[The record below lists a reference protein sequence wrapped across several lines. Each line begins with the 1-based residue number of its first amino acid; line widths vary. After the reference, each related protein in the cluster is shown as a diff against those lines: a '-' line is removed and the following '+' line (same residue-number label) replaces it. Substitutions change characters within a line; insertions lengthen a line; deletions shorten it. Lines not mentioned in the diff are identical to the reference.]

1 MTSLEPAQSGTSAPE
16 SRPLV
21 VSMAGIN
28 KAFNNVPVLNDVSLD
43 LYGGEVHALMGGNG
57 AGKSTLM
64 KILQGVYTPDSGTLS
79 IGGQPLTLGTPE
91 QAEAAGVAMIFQEFS
106 LIPTLTVA
114 QNIFLNREPR
124 GRFGAID
131 DAEMVRRARD
141 IFADMGVQINPT
153 VQVRT
158 LSTGEWQLTEIA
170 KALSKAAKVFIMDE
184 PTAAL
189 SSTEVQTLF
198 RLTAQL
204 KARGLAIVYITHRM
218 DEVFTVGDKV
228 TVMRDGRGVLTRE
241 TRGLHLDDLI
251 EHIVGRRLEGAM
263 QWEQREVDRT
273 GAPLLE
279 VEDLQSDGV
288 NGATFSV
295 YPGEIVGLVGLM
307 GSGRTEIA
315 ETLFGVRRKTGGSV
329 KLQGKPVTFDSPE
342 QAIAGGL
349 ALVPEDRRVQ
359 GLVLDASV
367 GTNLLMPQLSRFVQG
382 GVVQDRTAR
391 DYADTLVSQLR
402 IKTDNIDK
410 KTRLLSGGN
419 QQKIVVAK
427 WLGNE
432 PRLLILDEP
441 TAGVDIGSKSEI
453 IALIRELASQ
463 GKAVLVISSE
473 LAELLA
479 LSDRLL
485 VVEGG
490 RIKQDLG
497 RSGQETEEDL
507 HRALQRGQMGGE
519 AHAAAVG

>member
-1 MTSLEPAQSGTSAPE
+1 MRLMRLRKSKAWTVVRWANADVTDDDLEPIFASDLAAEVTGALQDTKRATLVGQTSFGKGTVQQWQELSGEGGAFKLTIARWLTPDKRWIHKVGLKPDVVVEIPDATAQPPHWTAHRQPPPSAPAKG
-16 SRPLV
+16 R
-21 VSMAGIN
+21 
-28 KAFNNVPVLNDVSLD
+28 
-43 LYGGEVHALMGGNG
+43 
-57 AGKSTLM
+57 
-64 KILQGVYTPDSGTLS
+64 TP
-79 IGGQPLTLGTPE
+79 
-91 QAEAAGVAMIFQEFS
+91 
-106 LIPTLTVA
+106 
-114 QNIFLNREPR
+114 
-124 GRFGAID
+124 
-131 DAEMVRRARD
+131 
-141 IFADMGVQINPT
+141 
-153 VQVRT
+153 
-158 LSTGEWQLTEIA
+158 
-170 KALSKAAKVFIMDE
+170 
-184 PTAAL
+184 
-189 SSTEVQTLF
+189 
-198 RLTAQL
+198 
-204 KARGLAIVYITHRM
+204 
-218 DEVFTVGDKV
+218 
-228 TVMRDGRGVLTRE
+228 
-241 TRGLHLDDLI
+241 LDDLI
-251 EHIVGRRLEGAM
+251 EQIVGRRLEGAM
-263 QWEQREVDRT
+263 QWEQRAVDRT
-273 GAPLLE
+273 GEPLLE
-279 VEDLQSDGV
+279 VENLQSDGV
-288 NGATFSV
+288 NGATFSM

-329 KLQGKPVTFDSPE
+329 KLGGRAVTFDSPE

-382 GVVQDRTAR
+382 GVVQDTAAR
-391 DYADTLVSQLR
+391 DYADTLVAQLR

-427 WLGNE
+427 WLGND

-473 LAELLA
+473 LPELLA

-519 AHAAAVG
+519 AHAAAAG

>member
-1 MTSLEPAQSGTSAPE
+1 
-16 SRPLV
+16 
-21 VSMAGIN
+21 
-28 KAFNNVPVLNDVSLD
+28 
-43 LYGGEVHALMGGNG
+43 
-57 AGKSTLM
+57 
-64 KILQGVYTPDSGTLS
+64 
-79 IGGQPLTLGTPE
+79 
-91 QAEAAGVAMIFQEFS
+91 
-106 LIPTLTVA
+106 
-114 QNIFLNREPR
+114 
-124 GRFGAID
+124 
-131 DAEMVRRARD
+131 
-141 IFADMGVQINPT
+141 
-153 VQVRT
+153 
-158 LSTGEWQLTEIA
+158 
-170 KALSKAAKVFIMDE
+170 
-184 PTAAL
+184 
-189 SSTEVQTLF
+189 
-198 RLTAQL
+198 
-204 KARGLAIVYITHRM
+204 
-218 DEVFTVGDKV
+218 
-228 TVMRDGRGVLTRE
+228 
-241 TRGLHLDDLI
+241 
-251 EHIVGRRLEGAM
+251 
-263 QWEQREVDRT
+263 
-273 GAPLLE
+273 
-279 VEDLQSDGV
+279 
-288 NGATFSV
+288 
-295 YPGEIVGLVGLM
+295 M

-329 KLQGKPVTFDSPE
+329 KLEGKPVTFDSPE

-391 DYADTLVSQLR
+391 DYAETLVSQLR

-427 WLGNE
+427 WLGND

-473 LAELLA
+473 LPELLA

-519 AHAAAVG
+519 AHATAAG